1 MYNTFSFI
9 LVDIPNIQHSLNIVL
24 EIGSV
29 YLEVSIFLSTSSYQT
44 IRYESDIFKFSN
56 SVFTAYTAVIQGIFL
71 GLYSYITSA
80 VWF

>member
-1 MYNTFSFI
+1 MENTFSFI

-29 YLEVSIFLSTSSYQT
+29 YLEVSIFLSTSFYQT

-56 SVFTAYTAVIQGIFL
+56 SVFTACTAVILGIFL
-71 GLYSYITSA
+71 GLFTYITSA
-80 VWF
+80 V